1 MPNTSSTGRNPYLES
16 ALELLAKLDGDA
28 NAALAPLAAA
38 LEVCVP
44 KVPLRMCAFDYE
56 GAAYGAMV
64 TETQRQAIM
73 KVVKSGGDLFNQ
85 VGTLISQVNLE
96 IAEAY
101 ADLTGST
108 DGESIKVPAPPVLG
122 CCVCASGKIPNLTQA
137 QCNHFN
143 PTSWGDPADCSG
155 VGP

>member
-1 MPNTSSTGRNPYLES
+1 MANNSMTGRNPYLEC
-16 ALELLAKLDGDA
+16 ALEMLAKLDGEVNVA
-28 NAALAPLAAA
+28 LAALGAA

-44 KVPLRMCAFDYE
+44 IMPLKMCAFEYD
-56 GAAYGAMV
+56 GAVYGALV

-73 KVVKSGGDLFNQ
+73 KTVTTNGDIFGQ
-85 VGTLISQVNLE
+85 VAALISDVNVL
-96 IAEAY
+96 IAKAY
-101 ADLTGST
+101 DDLSGST
-108 DGESIKVPAPPVLG
+108 DGMSIKAPAPPVLG